1 MTANESIDYFVQ
13 AGMTLEGACGLWGNI
28 MAESGGK
35 SNIAQRGSTSL
46 SDDAY
51 TDAADCGSINF
62 ARDAVG
68 YGLCQ
73 WTYKTRKANLLNYAK
88 RVGVSVGEHRM
99 QLEFTVKELQ
109 LDYPKVWAYLKTA
122 TDVYQAASKVC
133 TEYERPAVN
142 NIAVRANYGKQAYAA
157 YKEAQAS
164 DTNDTVN
171 DTTSDTNDTESDT
184 TEETYWPPRVL
195 CEGMSGADVEVA
207 QALLKA
213 RGEDVEVNG
222 TFDAKFKNRVMVWQ
236 SFNGLAADGIIGAM
250 TWANLLLRR

>member
-1 MTANESIDYFVQ
+1 MTANESIDFFVS

-88 RVGVSVGEHRM
+88 RVGVSVGEHKM
-99 QLEFTVKELQ
+99 QLEFAVKELKT
-109 LDYPKVWAYLKTA
+109 DYPSLWSCLTSTKDISTA
-122 TDVYQAASKVC
+122 ARRVC

-142 NIAVRANYGKQAYAA
+142 NITVRANYALAA
-157 YKEAQAS
+157 YNEHG
-164 DTNDTVN
+164 TTTV
-171 DTTSDTNDTESDT
+171 TET
-184 TEETYWPPRVL
+184 GEVFWPPRTI
-195 CEGMSGADVEVA
+195 CEGMTGDDVAVA

-213 RGEDVEVNG
+213 RG
-222 TFDAKFKNRVMVWQ
+222 DADITIDGEFSTKLKNRVMVFQ
-236 SFNGLAADGIIGAM
+236 TYNGLAADGIIGAL
-250 TWANLLLRR
+250 TWTELLRK

>member
-1 MTANESIDYFVQ
+1 MTANESIDYFAS
-13 AGMTLEGACGLWGNI
+13 AGMTLEGACGFWGNV

-35 SNIAQRGSTSL
+35 SSIAQRGSTSL

-51 TDAADCGSINF
+51 TAAADNGTINF
-62 ARDAVG
+62 IKDAVG

-73 WTYKTRKANLLNYAK
+73 WTYKTRKANLLAFAK
-88 RVGVSVGEHRM
+88 SQGKSVGDHQM
-99 QLEFTVKELQ
+99 QLAFAIKEMQ

-164 DTNDTVN
+164 DTNDTVS

-213 RGEDVEVNG
+213 RG
-222 TFDAKFKNRVMVWQ
+222 DADITIDGEFSTKLKNRVMVFQ
-236 SFNGLAADGIIGAM
+236 TYNGLAADGIIGAL
-250 TWANLLLRR
+250 TWTELLRK

>member
-51 TDAADCGSINF
+51 TAAADNGTINF
-62 ARDAVG
+62 AKDAVG

-73 WTYKTRKANLLNYAK
+73 WTYKTRKANLLAFAK
-88 RVGVSVGEHRM
+88 AQGKSVGDHQM
-99 QLEFTVKELQ
+99 QLEFAVKELQ
-109 LDYPKVWAYLKTA
+109 TDYPKVWKYLTTA
-122 TDVYQAASKVC
+122 TNVYLAASKVC
-133 TEYERPAVN
+133 IEYETPAMM
-142 NIAVRANYGKQAYAA
+142 NIPLRATYGNQAYAA
-157 YKEAQAS
+157 YEPSK
-164 DTNDTVN
+164 
-171 DTTSDTNDTESDT
+171 
-184 TEETYWPPRVL
+184 EETDVAEEIYWPPRVI
-195 CEGMSGADVEVA
+195 CQGMSGSDVSVA
-207 QALLKA
+207 QALLQA
-213 RGEDVEVNG
+213 RGEDVEITG
-222 TFDAKFKNRVMVWQ
+222 EFDAKFKNRVMVWQ

>member
-1 MTANESIDYFVQ
+1 MTQNEAITKLIS
-13 AGMTLEGACGLWGNI
+13 AGMTTEGACGFWGNV

-35 SNIAQRGSTSL
+35 SNIAQRGMTKL
-46 SDDAY
+46 SDDEY
-51 TDAADCGSINF
+51 TTAADNGTINF
-62 ARDAVG
+62 AYDAVG

-73 WTYKTRKANLLNYAK
+73 WTYYTRKLNLINYAK
-88 RVGVSVGEHRM
+88 ANGKSVGDMEL
-99 QLEFTVKELQ
+99 QVDFAIKELQ
-109 LDYPKVWAYLKTA
+109 TDYPKVWAYLKTA

-157 YKEAQAS
+157 YKEARAS

-250 TWANLLLRR
+250 TWANLLIRR

>member
-1 MTANESIDYFVQ
+1 MTANESIDYFVS

-73 WTYKTRKANLLNYAK
+73 WTYKTRKANLLAFAK
-88 RVGVSVGEHRM
+88 AQGKSVGDHQM
-99 QLEFTVKELQ
+99 QLEFAVKELKT
-109 LDYPKVWAYLKTA
+109 DYPNVWSCLTSTKDISTA
-122 TDVYQAASKVC
+122 ARRVC

-142 NIAVRANYGKQAYAA
+142 NITVRVNYALAA
-157 YKEAQAS
+157 YNEHGTAA
-164 DTNDTVN
+164 
-171 DTTSDTNDTESDT
+171 TET
-184 TEETYWPPRVL
+184 GEVFWPPRTI
-195 CEGMSGADVEVA
+195 CEGMSGDDVAVA

-213 RGEDVEVNG
+213 RGDTDITIDGEFS
-222 TFDAKFKNRVMVWQ
+222 TKLKNRVMVFQ
-236 SFNGLAADGIIGAM
+236 TYNGLAADGIIGAL
-250 TWANLLLRR
+250 TWTELLRK